1 MDSLQLAFGRPRSS
15 ACKIC
20 ELSFSFLPF
29 LWCWTPCFLLT
40 MCTHT
45 HINVIYIYIHTYTHN
60 LAENE
65 QPREGGSAGNKRSK
79 CASSDHPPSQSFTY
93 QFPAATRSNKARLQD
108 VELAALARFAQIG
121 GVFSHAQ
128 QSTAS
133 KPVIVT
139 RPDARFCL
147 FFCRILYLEQ
157 AVYVSR
163 VLQRPFPLA
172 DPARRECD
180 SERVG

>member
-93 QFPAATRSNKARLQD
+93 QVLSPPHSRVCCVLSLLVLSLRGHVHAHLSPPGDRSDETLTAAVCARL
-108 VELAALARFAQIG
+108 LAVPCR
-121 GVFSHAQ
+121 HAQ
-128 QSTAS
+128 QQSTS
-133 KPVIVT
+133 P
-139 RPDARFCL
+139 
-147 FFCRILYLEQ
+147 
-157 AVYVSR
+157 
-163 VLQRPFPLA
+163 
-172 DPARRECD
+172 RR
-180 SERVG
+180 